1 MKNISIVLLFS
12 FLNCAWVY
20 SQSNLEFTL
29 SANHSIF
36 MSNKFAGTSSGY
48 EDFPQDWSVNLRAVS
63 NNSALFTLSNTI
75 GKTNWIYSVGFEKR
89 RLKYNSTIYHI
100 ANSSGSVQAPDEL
113 VINNQ
118 MNNLLIGF
126 GRKFYFFN
134 KKLVFN
140 MNIGTMLRHYKDLE
154 VRTIKNENFIVSNI
168 QKGDVAYEIIMEY
181 KNYDYK
187 WKPFINLS
195 IGYQLTEKMIINLSL
210 MKTEYFDVFY
220 KQRKS
225 SYFDNEVKPSG
236 YVVPSYINY
245 LKNDFKQRSNF
256 FSLGLGVTCLLY

>member
-1 MKNISIVLLFS
+1 MKKIIASFILLVCLQANI
-12 FLNCAWVY
+12 Y
-20 SQSNLEFTL
+20 SQSNLEFAV
-29 SANHSIF
+29 SANHSMF
-36 MSNKFAGTSSGY
+36 MRNEFAGTSSEY
-48 EDFPQDWSVNLRAVS
+48 EDYSQDWSVNLRAVS

-89 RLKYNSTIYHI
+89 WLKYNSTIYHI

-113 VINNQ
+113 VIKNQ

-154 VRTIKNENFIVSNI
+154 VVTRKNENFIVSDI
-168 QKGDVAYEIIMEY
+168 QKGDVAYEIVMEY

-195 IGYQLTEKMIINLSL
+195 IGYQLTEQLNINLSL

-220 KQRKS
+220 KQTKS
-225 SYFDNEVKPSG
+225 SYFDNEVKPNG
-236 YVVPSYINY
+236 FVVPSNITY

-256 FSLGLGVTCLLY
+256 FSLGLGVTYSLF